1 MDLGLIKKEI
11 VCTVKDKKVESVKFY
26 FVQLLNLDLTER
38 DEYAVCAENTLGL
51 GVGDTV
57 LIIKGSPSRMLRG
70 NTDMPI
76 DQAISAKVDSINN
89 EKRYLK
95 LGKQELKNKEE

>member
-11 VCTVKDKKVESVKFY
+11 VCTVKDKKVKSVKFY

-51 GVGDTV
+51 GAGELV
-57 LIIKGSPSRMLRG
+57 LVIKGSPSRMLRG
-70 NTDMPI
+70 NTDMPV
-76 DQAISAKVDSINN
+76 DQAIPAKVDSINIEN
-89 EKRYLK
+89 RYMDLI
-95 LGKQELKNKEE
+95 